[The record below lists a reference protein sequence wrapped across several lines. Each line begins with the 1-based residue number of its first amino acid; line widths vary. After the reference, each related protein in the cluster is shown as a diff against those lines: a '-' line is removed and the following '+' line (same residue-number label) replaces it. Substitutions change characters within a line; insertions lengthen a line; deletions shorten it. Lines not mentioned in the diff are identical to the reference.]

1 MLWNQQRCMDR
12 AKAQSRKVNP
22 RQAVLCVFAS
32 LRETG
37 FPLLLKDLDGTQ
49 VTEPDLLRFYSAY
62 VSVQRELDRAKAQS
76 R

>member
-1 MLWNQQRCMDR
+1 
-12 AKAQSRKVNP
+12 
-22 RQAVLCVFAS
+22 

-37 FPLLLKDLDGTQ
+37 FPWLLKDLDGSQ
-49 VTEPDLLRFYSAY
+49 GTEPDLLRFSCAF